1 MPVTP
6 LQEYSPLQIREP
18 DPVSHRS
25 SSRSNTGDVVE
36 HPSRTKI
43 SSAVIV
49 NGLALSKLK
58 LPEFCIEEQVD
69 MRGSATIMVLLG

>member
-6 LQEYSPLQIREP
+6 LQEYSPLQMREP
-18 DPVSHRS
+18 DPVSHS
-25 SSRSNTGDVVE
+25 SSSASNTGDVVE

-43 SSAVIV
+43 SSDVTV
-49 NGLALSKLK
+49 KGLVLSKMK

-69 MRGSATIMVLLG
+69 MRGSVRTMVLLG